1 MILGKN
7 YNFKKNNNLGLTSQ
21 KKKKLWLILLPS
33 PEMFLHKL
41 DFENLKI

>member
-7 YNFKKNNNLGLTSQ
+7 YNFKKNNNLGLTSH
-21 KKKKLWLILLPS
+21 KKKLWLILLPS

>member
-7 YNFKKNNNLGLTSQ
+7 YNLKKTNKPWINIT